1 MIRILGQSQNFE
13 FPMFHSSLIGFLLL
27 NFLVF
32 HAEAQPTGIEYST
45 DEQLNFQPSVAL
57 VIGVLAIFFLL
68 TFVLLVYVKFCHRSA
83 YVVGNNHLRSTGLV
97 TASARFS
104 GIDKTVIEALPFFKF
119 SSLKGSK
126 EGLECA
132 VCLSKFEDIEILRL
146 LPKCKHAFHISCI
159 DYWLEKHSSCP
170 LCRHR
175 VSSEDLTSI
184 TYSNSMRWI
193 NQSERRQDSNIELF
207 VQREED
213 HSGSSRFSVG
223 SSFRKVENVI
233 DDELLIQEVAD
244 VTEEGQKVLHKH
256 KHKIVVSDL
265 EFKNRWSNVSSADLL
280 FLNSEMLNTM
290 SSDRFSFRDLNDE
303 QFSPTKATGNQEIV
317 KIREEM
323 EMKRLFEDKFSTMSE
338 HSSALVPS
346 ASVSIETSAH
356 ASSSVNQG
364 EKRSMSEITGLSR
377 FGNLGSKNRT
387 RELSLLE
394 NNAKEERMRRLW
406 LPIAR
411 RTVHWF
417 ANREKRSPQPQRP
430 LDMIK
435 ISGFQDFDLPM
446 FHSCLFVLLL
456 NSVVFHV
463 ESQAPDVPS
472 DEGNKYQSG
481 AHMVIGVLSIMFSIT
496 FALLVYAKYCY
507 RRVPVRQNSL
517 LETGLISSSSR
528 FSGIDKTL
536 IEALPFFRFS
546 SLKGSKEGL
555 ECAVCLSKFED
566 IEILRLLP
574 KCKHAFHISCIDNW
588 LEKHASC
595 PLCRH
600 RVSSEDLTFDTFSD
614 SMRVLSNNQ
623 SENRHDSSID
633 LFVQREEDRCG
644 SSRFSVGRSF
654 RKSKRVVEKEDELL
668 IKEEAACSDVTK
680 EDDKILH
687 KHKHKILFSALE
699 FNNRWSNLSPSDL
712 MFLNSEMLNTVSS
725 NRFSPTRL
733 NDEQFLT
740 AKATGNE
747 EIMKIREEME
757 MKRLFENK
765 VSTMNKNSSATNSIV
780 PSTSDSTA
788 TSAHASSSTNLGEK
802 RSMSEITAL
811 SRFGNLG
818 SKNRAREPSL
828 LENNAK
834 EERMRRLWMPIARRT
849 VQSFANREKRC
860 PRPLDV

>member
-1 MIRILGQSQNFE
+1 
-13 FPMFHSSLIGFLLL
+13 MFHSSLIGFLLL

-32 HAEAQPTGIEYST
+32 HAEAQPTGIAYST

-68 TFVLLVYVKFCHRSA
+68 TFVLLVYVKFCHRRA
-83 YVVGNNHLRSTGLV
+83 YVVGNNHLQSTGFV

-456 NSVVFHV
+456 NCVVFHV
-463 ESQAPDVPS
+463 ESQAPDVSS

-481 AHMVIGVLSIMFSIT
+481 VHMVIGVLSIMFSIT

-507 RRVPVRQNSL
+507 RRVPVGQNNL

-536 IEALPFFRFS
+536 IEVLPFFRFS

-588 LEKHASC
+588 LEKHSSC

-600 RVSSEDLTFDTFSD
+600 RVSSEDLTFDTLSN

-623 SENRHDSSID
+623 SEHRQDSSID
-633 LFVQREEDRCG
+633 LFVQREEDRHS

-668 IKEEAACSDVTK
+668 IKEEAACSDETK

-740 AKATGNE
+740 AKATGND

-780 PSTSDSTA
+780 PSTSDSIA

-818 SKNRAREPSL
+818 STNRTRDPSL

-849 VQSFANREKRC
+849 VQSFVNREKRC

>member
-1 MIRILGQSQNFE
+1 
-13 FPMFHSSLIGFLLL
+13 MFHSSLIGFLLL

-32 HAEAQPTGIEYST
+32 HVEAQPTGIEYST

-68 TFVLLVYVKFCHRSA
+68 TFFLLVYVKFCHRRA

-223 SSFRKVENVI
+223 SSFRKVENAI
-233 DDELLIQEVAD
+233 DKELLIQGVAD

-265 EFKNRWSNVSSADLL
+265 EFKNRWSNVSSSDLL

-435 ISGFQDFDLPM
+435 MSGFQDFNLPM
-446 FHSCLFVLLL
+446 FHSSLFVLLL

-463 ESQAPDVPS
+463 ESQAPDVSS

-481 AHMVIGVLSIMFSIT
+481 VHMVIGVLSIMFSIT
-496 FALLVYAKYCY
+496 FVLLLYAKYCY
-507 RRVPVRQNSL
+507 RRVPARQNSL
-517 LETGLISSSSR
+517 LETGLITSSSR

-536 IEALPFFRFS
+536 IEVLPFFRFS

-588 LEKHASC
+588 LEKHSSC

-600 RVSSEDLTFDTFSD
+600 RVSSEDLTFDTLSN

-623 SENRHDSSID
+623 SEHRQDSSID
-633 LFVQREEDRCG
+633 LFVRREEDRHS

-668 IKEEAACSDVTK
+668 IKEEASCSDVTK

>member
-1 MIRILGQSQNFE
+1 MIRILGQSQNFK

-32 HAEAQPTGIEYST
+32 HAEAQPTGIAYST

-68 TFVLLVYVKFCHRSA
+68 TFVLLVYVKFCHRRA
-83 YVVGNNHLRSTGLV
+83 YVVGNNHLQSTGFV

-456 NSVVFHV
+456 NCVVFHV
-463 ESQAPDVPS
+463 ESQAPDVSS

-481 AHMVIGVLSIMFSIT
+481 VHMVIGVLSIMFSIT

-507 RRVPVRQNSL
+507 RRVPVGQNNL

-536 IEALPFFRFS
+536 IEVLPFFRFS

-588 LEKHASC
+588 LEKHSSC

-600 RVSSEDLTFDTFSD
+600 RVSSEDLTFDTLSN

-623 SENRHDSSID
+623 SEHRQDSSID
-633 LFVQREEDRCG
+633 LFVQREEDRHS

-668 IKEEAACSDVTK
+668 IKEEAACSDETK

-740 AKATGNE
+740 AKATGND

-780 PSTSDSTA
+780 PSTSDSIA

-818 SKNRAREPSL
+818 STNRTRDPSL

-849 VQSFANREKRC
+849 VQSFVNREKRC

>member
-435 ISGFQDFDLPM
+435 MSGFQDFNLPM
-446 FHSCLFVLLL
+446 FHSSLFVLLL

-463 ESQAPDVPS
+463 ESQAPDVSS

-481 AHMVIGVLSIMFSIT
+481 VHMVIGVLSIMFSIT
-496 FALLVYAKYCY
+496 FVLLVYAKYCY
-507 RRVPVRQNSL
+507 RRVPARQNSL
-517 LETGLISSSSR
+517 LETGLITSSSR

-536 IEALPFFRFS
+536 IEVLPFFRFS

-588 LEKHASC
+588 LEKHSSC

-600 RVSSEDLTFDTFSD
+600 RVSSEDLTFDTLSN

-623 SENRHDSSID
+623 SEHRQDSSID
-633 LFVQREEDRCG
+633 LFVRREEDRHS

-668 IKEEAACSDVTK
+668 IKEEASCSDVTK